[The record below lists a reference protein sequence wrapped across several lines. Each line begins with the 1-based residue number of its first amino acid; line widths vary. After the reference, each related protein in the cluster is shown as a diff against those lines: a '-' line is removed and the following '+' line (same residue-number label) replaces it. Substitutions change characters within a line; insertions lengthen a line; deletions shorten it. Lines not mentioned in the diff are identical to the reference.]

1 MLFNF
6 LEIKK
11 VVLSCVMTM
20 ELDGEIFAIH
30 PQRDIHAGA
39 SAPNR
44 AINRPRSGL
53 VFTVIWIP
61 PHHDDRMLV

>member
-1 MLFNF
+1 
-6 LEIKK
+6 
-11 VVLSCVMTM
+11 M

-44 AINRPRSGL
+44 AINRPRSDL
-53 VFTVIWIP
+53 VFTVISIP
-61 PHHDDRMLV
+61 PRHDDRMLVLYTNPLGLLGSENYNRE